1 MKRTGA
7 WLTVYALEQI
17 GARFTFGIPGVHT
30 TELYDALNNSNRI
43 TQVLVTHEGGASFMA
58 DAVGRLTDSIG
69 VLTVVPAAG
78 LTHAASGIGEA
89 FLDGVPMLVISGGPR
104 TDTPHR
110 YQLHQMDTHKFMSG
124 LTKATFRVTRH
135 EEVVPTLFE
144 AYTIATSGEPG
155 PVFVELP
162 VNILL
167 LTDEV
172 AELPQ
177 FQPAKPP
184 AIDAPAEI
192 AHAADLLLAAKRPC
206 IFAGWGARDASVEL
220 VELAEWLEA
229 PVATTLQ
236 GLSVFP
242 GNHPLHTGFG
252 FGASAVPAAQN
263 AFKDCDCMV
272 AIGTRFAEIAT
283 GSYGA
288 DVPENLVHIDINPAA
303 LNANYPAK
311 VAIAADAGAAL
322 RELLEALQAKAFS
335 SEVDT
340 GSRQENASSQ
350 KAKGPRKAE
359 RAIREQIRKDKA
371 AYRKSWYRNDAN
383 GLVNPARFFDELR
396 KQMPDDGILA
406 IDDGNHTFLTAELM
420 PIHAP
425 KSVILPTD
433 FNCMGYAVPAAIGA
447 KLSFPDRSVQA
458 IVGDGAFMMTCME
471 IVTAASNGL
480 GVIYYVFNDGE
491 LAQIGQAQSIPYGR
505 KPCTSIGKL
514 NIEGV
519 ALATGAAYVP
529 MNDNS
534 EIAGAIGKAREIAA
548 TGRPVIVAVRIDY
561 SKRTAFTLGTVKTNF
576 GRFPLNEKLRFLARA
591 AVRHVVG

>member
-58 DAVGRLTDSIG
+58 DAVGRLSDSIG

-89 FLDGVPMLVISGGPR
+89 FLDGVPMLVLSGGPR

-124 LTKATFRVTRH
+124 LTKATFRVTLH
-135 EEVVPTLFE
+135 DEVVPTLFE
-144 AYTIATSGEPG
+144 AYRIATSGEPG

-167 LTDEV
+167 LTAEIG
-172 AELPQ
+172 ELPQ
-177 FQPAKPP
+177 FAPVSPP
-184 AIDAPAEI
+184 RVDAAGDITRAAE
-192 AHAADLLLAAKRPC
+192 LLAAAKHPC
-206 IFAGWGARDASVEL
+206 IFAGWGTRDATAEL
-220 VELAEWLEA
+220 IQLAEWLDA

-242 GNHPLHTGFG
+242 ANHPLHVGFG

-263 AFKDCDCMV
+263 AFKDCDAMI
-272 AIGTRFAEIAT
+272 AIGTRFSEIAT

-288 DVPENLVHIDINPAA
+288 DVPDNLVHIDINPDVF
-303 LNANYPAK
+303 NANHPAK
-311 VAIAADAGAAL
+311 VAIAGDAGAVLKQLLSELEKKPRRGTSEAL
-322 RELLEALQAKAFS
+322 RA
-335 SEVDT
+335 
-340 GSRQENASSQ
+340 
-350 KAKGPRKAE
+350 
-359 RAIREQIRKDKA
+359 QIAKDKA
-371 AYRKSWYRNDAN
+371 AYRESWYRNDAKDI
-383 GLVNPARFFDELR
+383 VNPVRFFDELR
-396 KQMPDDGILA
+396 RQMPNSGIIA

-447 KLSFPDRSVQA
+447 KLACPDLTVQA

-471 IVTAASNGL
+471 ILTAATNNL
-480 GVIYYVFNDGE
+480 GIVYYVFNDGE
-491 LAQIGQAQSIPYGR
+491 VAQIGQAQAIPYGR
-505 KPCTSIGKL
+505 KPCTQLGKL

-519 ALATGAAYVP
+519 AIATGAAYLP

-534 EIAGAIGKAREIAA
+534 EISGVIGKANEIAA
-548 TGRPVIVAVRIDY
+548 GGRPVIVCVRIDY
-561 SKRTAFTLGTVKTNF
+561 SRKTAFTLGAVKTNF
-576 GRFPLNEKLRFLARA
+576 GRFPLNEKLRFLTRA

>member
-7 WLTVYALEQI
+7 WLAVYALEQI

-58 DAVGRLTDSIG
+58 DAIGRLSDSIG

-89 FLDGVPMLVISGGPR
+89 FLDGVPMLVITGGPR
-104 TDTPHR
+104 TDTPHH
-110 YQLHQMDTHKFMSG
+110 YQLHQMDTHRFMGG
-124 LTKATFRVTRH
+124 LTKATFRVERH
-135 EEVVPTLFE
+135 EDVVPTLFK
-144 AYTIATSGEPG
+144 AYDIAVSGEPG

-167 LTDEV
+167 MTSEV

-177 FQPAKPP
+177 FEPP
-184 AIDAPAEI
+184 QAPRIEAPADI
-192 AHAADLLLAAKRPC
+192 ARAAELLANARHPC
-206 IFAGWGARDASVEL
+206 IFAGWGARDATSEL
-220 VELAEWLEA
+220 LRLAELLEA

-242 GNHPLHTGFG
+242 GNHPLQVGFG
-252 FGASAVPAAQN
+252 FGPSAVPAAQN
-263 AFKDCDCMV
+263 AFKDCDCMI

-288 DVPENLVHIDINPAA
+288 AVPENLIHIDINPNAIG
-303 LNANYPAK
+303 ANYPAK
-311 VAIAADAGAAL
+311 VGIAGDAAAVL
-322 RELLEALQAKAFS
+322 QQLLKALETAA
-335 SEVDT
+335 
-340 GSRQENASSQ
+340 
-350 KAKGPRKAE
+350 PRRPAQT
-359 RAIREQIRKDKA
+359 ALREQIRRDKA
-371 AYRKSWYRNDAN
+371 AYRESWYRNDAA
-383 GLVNPARFFDELR
+383 GIVNPARFFDELR
-396 KQMPDDGILA
+396 RAMPDDGILA

-447 KLSFPDRSVQA
+447 KLAFPGRTVQA
-458 IVGDGAFMMTCME
+458 IVGDGAFTMTCME
-471 IVTAASNGL
+471 ILTAASNGL
-480 GVIYYVFNDGE
+480 GIVYYVFNDGE
-491 LAQIGQAQSIPYGR
+491 LAQIAQAQSIPYGR
-505 KPCTSIGKL
+505 KPCTQLGKL

-519 ALATGAAYVP
+519 ALATGAAFLP
-529 MNDNS
+529 MNDNTAIADVIARAN
-534 EIAGAIGKAREIAA
+534 EIAGRGQ
-548 TGRPVIVAVRIDY
+548 PVIVGVHIDY

-576 GRFPLNEKLRFLARA
+576 GRFPLNEKLRFLTRA
-591 AVRHVVG
+591 AVRRVTG

>member
-7 WLTVYALEQI
+7 WLAVYALEQI

-30 TELYDALNNSNRI
+30 TELYDALNSSNRI

-58 DAVGRLTDSIG
+58 DAVGRLSESIG
-69 VLTVVPAAG
+69 VVTVVPAAG

-104 TDTPHR
+104 TDTGHR

-124 LTKATFRVTRH
+124 LTKATFQVTSH
-135 EEVVPTLFE
+135 DEVVPTLFK
-144 AYTIATSGEPG
+144 AYEIATSGEPG

-167 LTDEV
+167 LTDEIG
-172 AELPQ
+172 ELPQ
-177 FQPAKPP
+177 FRRPP
-184 AIDAPAEI
+184 APRVEAISEIARAAEI
-192 AHAADLLLAAKRPC
+192 LAAAKHPC
-206 IFAGWGARDASVEL
+206 VFAGWGAREATSEL
-220 VELAEWLEA
+220 VRLAELLEA

-242 GNHPLHTGFG
+242 ANHPLHVGFG

-263 AFKDCDCMV
+263 AFKACDCMV
-272 AIGTRFAEIAT
+272 AIGTRFSEIAT

-288 DVPENLVHIDINPAA
+288 TAPENLIHVDINPDVF
-303 LNANYPAK
+303 NANFPAK
-311 VAIAADAGAAL
+311 VAISGDAGVVL
-322 RELLEALQAKAFS
+322 RHLLKELEI
-335 SEVDT
+335 
-340 GSRQENASSQ
+340 
-350 KAKGPRKAE
+350 KGPPRTSPNSAL
-359 RAIREQIRKDKA
+359 REQIRADKA
-371 AYRKSWYRNDAN
+371 AYRESWYRHDAPD
-383 GLVNPARFFDELR
+383 LVNPARFFDELR
-396 KQMPDDGILA
+396 RKMPDNGIIS

-447 KLSFPDRSVQA
+447 KLACPDRTVQA

-471 IVTAASNGL
+471 ILTASSNNL
-480 GVIYYVFNDGE
+480 GIVYYVFNDGE
-491 LAQIGQAQSIPYGR
+491 LAQIAQAQAIPYGR
-505 KPCTSIGKL
+505 KPCTTIGKL

-519 ALATGAAYVP
+519 ALATGAAYLA
-529 MNDNS
+529 MNDNES
-534 EIAGAIGKAREIAA
+534 IGGVIAKANEIAA
-548 TGRPVIVAVRIDY
+548 TGKPVIVGVRIDY
-561 SKRTAFTLGTVKTNF
+561 SRKTAFTLGAVKTNF
-576 GRFPLNEKLRFLARA
+576 GRFPLNEKLRFLTRA
-591 AVRHVVG
+591 AMRHVTG

>member
-17 GARFTFGIPGVHT
+17 GVRFTFGIPGVHT

-58 DAVGRLTDSIG
+58 DAVGRLSDSIG

-89 FLDGVPMLVISGGPR
+89 FLDGVPMLVLSGGPR
-104 TDTPHR
+104 TDTGHR

-135 EEVVPTLFE
+135 DEVVPTLFE
-144 AYTIATSGEPG
+144 AYRIATSGEPG

-167 LTDEV
+167 LTDEIG
-172 AELPQ
+172 ELPQ
-177 FQPAKPP
+177 FQPPSPP
-184 AIDAPAEI
+184 RLEAAGEI
-192 AHAADLLLAAKRPC
+192 AGAADLLAASKHPC
-206 IFAGWGARDASVEL
+206 IFAGWGTRDATTEL
-220 VELAEWLEA
+220 VQLAERLEA

-236 GLSVFP
+236 GLSAFP
-242 GNHPLHTGFG
+242 ANHPLHVGFG

-263 AFKDCDCMV
+263 AFKNSDCMI
-272 AIGTRFAEIAT
+272 AIGTRFSEIAT

-288 DVPENLVHIDINPAA
+288 DVPANLIHIDINPDVF
-303 LNANYPAK
+303 NANHPAK
-311 VAIAADAGAAL
+311 VAIAGDAGTVL
-322 RELLEALQAKAFS
+322 RELLKALDVKVGKRAA
-335 SEVDT
+335 
-340 GSRQENASSQ
+340 NA
-350 KAKGPRKAE
+350 AL
-359 RAIREQIRKDKA
+359 RAQISKDKA
-371 AYRKSWYRNDAN
+371 AYRESWYRHDAKDI
-383 GLVNPARFFDELR
+383 VNPARFFDELR
-396 KQMPDDGILA
+396 RQMPDSGIIA

-447 KLSFPDRSVQA
+447 KLACPDRTVQA

-471 IVTAASNGL
+471 ILTAATNNL
-480 GVIYYVFNDGE
+480 GIVYYIFNDGE
-491 LAQIGQAQSIPYGR
+491 LAQIGQAQAIPYGR
-505 KPCTSIGKL
+505 KPCTQIGKL

-519 ALATGAAYVP
+519 AIATGAAYLP
-529 MNDNS
+529 MNNN
-534 EIAGAIGKAREIAA
+534 EAIEGVISKANEIAA
-548 TGRPVIVAVRIDY
+548 GGRPVIVGVRIDY
-561 SKRTAFTLGTVKTNF
+561 SKKTAFTLGAVKTNF
-576 GRFPLNEKLRFLARA
+576 GRFPMNEKLRFLTRA

>member
-43 TQVLVTHEGGASFMA
+43 SQVLVTHEGGASFMA
-58 DAVGRLTDSIG
+58 DAIGRLSDSIG

-89 FLDGVPMLVISGGPR
+89 FLDGVPMLVLSGGPR

-110 YQLHQMDTHKFMSG
+110 YQLHQMDTHRFMGG
-124 LTKATFRVTRH
+124 LTKATFRVERH
-135 EEVVPTLFE
+135 EDVVPTLFK
-144 AYTIATSGEPG
+144 AYEIAVSGEPG
-155 PVFVELP
+155 PVYVELP

-167 LTDEV
+167 LTDEIG
-172 AELPQ
+172 ELPA
-177 FQPAKPP
+177 FQPP
-184 AIDAPAEI
+184 AAPRVEAATEI
-192 AHAADLLLAAKRPC
+192 ARAAELLAAAERPC
-206 IFAGWGARDASVEL
+206 IFTGWGARDATAEL
-220 VELAEWLEA
+220 VRIAEWLEA

-242 GNHPLHTGFG
+242 GNHPLHAGFG

-263 AFKDCDCMV
+263 AFRDCDCIL

-288 DVPENLVHIDINPAA
+288 AVPENLIHIDINPNAIG
-303 LNANYPAK
+303 ANYPAR
-311 VAIAADAGAAL
+311 VGIAGDAGAAL
-322 RELLEALQAKAFS
+322 KQLSAALEAR
-335 SEVDT
+335 
-340 GSRQENASSQ
+340 GPRRPASS
-350 KAKGPRKAE
+350 AL
-359 RAIREQIRKDKA
+359 REQIARDKA
-371 AYRKSWYRNDAN
+371 AYRESWYRHDAA
-383 GLVNPARFFDELR
+383 GIVNPARFFDELR
-396 KQMPDDGILA
+396 RATPDDGILA
-406 IDDGNHTFLTAELM
+406 VDDGNHTFLTAELM

-447 KLSFPDRSVQA
+447 KLAFPDRSVQA

-471 IVTAASNGL
+471 ILTAASNGL

-491 LAQIGQAQSIPYGR
+491 LAQIAQAQSIPYGR
-505 KPCTSIGKL
+505 KPCTQLGKL

-519 ALATGAAYVP
+519 ALATGAAFLP
-529 MNDNS
+529 MNDNAAIS
-534 EIAGAIGKAREIAA
+534 GVIAQARAIAGRGQ
-548 TGRPVIVAVRIDY
+548 PVIVAVRIDY

-576 GRFPLNEKLRFLARA
+576 GRFPLNEKLRFLTRA

>member
-7 WLTVYALEQI
+7 WLAVYALEQI

-30 TELYDALNNSNRI
+30 TELYDAMNNSNRI
-43 TQVLVTHEGGASFMA
+43 TPVLVTHEGGGAFMA
-58 DAVGRLTDSIG
+58 DAVGRLSDSIG

-89 FLDGVPMLVISGGPR
+89 FLDGVPMLIITGGPR
-104 TDTPHR
+104 TDTAHR
-110 YQLHQMDTHKFMSG
+110 YQLHQMDTHKFMGG

-135 EEVVPTLFE
+135 DEVVPTLFE

-167 LTDEV
+167 MTEEIG
-172 AELPQ
+172 ELPQ
-177 FQPAKPP
+177 FKQSEQPAVE
-184 AIDAPAEI
+184 ATAEI
-192 AHAADLLLAAKRPC
+192 ARAAEMLRDARHAC
-206 IFAGWGARDASVEL
+206 IFAGWGARDATNEL
-220 VELAEWLEA
+220 IRLAEWLEA

-242 GNHPLHTGFG
+242 GNHPLHVGFG

-263 AFKDCDCMV
+263 AFRDCDCMIG
-272 AIGTRFAEIAT
+272 IGTRFAEIAT
-283 GSYGA
+283 GSYGTK
-288 DVPENLVHIDINPAA
+288 VPENLIHIDINPDVFG
-303 LNANYPAK
+303 ANFPAK
-311 VAIAADAGAAL
+311 IGLAGDARIVLTALLKELEAKGSRRPQVKAL
-322 RELLEALQAKAFS
+322 RE
-335 SEVDT
+335 
-340 GSRQENASSQ
+340 
-350 KAKGPRKAE
+350 
-359 RAIREQIRKDKA
+359 QIGKDKV
-371 AYRKSWYRNDAN
+371 AYRESWYRNDTN
-383 GLVNPARFFDELR
+383 GLVNPVRFFDALR
-396 KQMPDDGILA
+396 RQMPDDGIVA
-406 IDDGNHTFLTAELM
+406 IDDGNHTFLTAELL

-447 KLSFPDRSVQA
+447 KLACPERSVQA

-471 IVTAASNGL
+471 IVTAASNAL
-480 GVIYYVFNDGE
+480 GIVYYVFNDGE
-491 LAQIGQAQSIPYGR
+491 LAQIGQAQAIPYGR
-505 KPCTSIGKL
+505 KPCTQIGKL

-519 ALATGAAYVP
+519 ALATGAAYLP

-534 EIAGAIGKAREIAA
+534 EIGGVIGKANEIAGS
-548 TGRPVIVAVRIDY
+548 GRPVIVAVKIDY
-561 SKRTAFTLGTVKTNF
+561 SKRTAFTTGTVKTNF
-576 GRFPLNEKLRFLARA
+576 GRFPLNEKLRFLTRA

>member
-89 FLDGVPMLVISGGPR
+89 FLDGVPMLVLSGGPR
-104 TDTPHR
+104 TDTGHR
-110 YQLHQMDTHKFMSG
+110 YQLHQMDTHKFMGG

-135 EEVVPTLFE
+135 DEVVPALFE
-144 AYTIATSGEPG
+144 AYRIATSGEPG

-167 LTDEV
+167 LTDE
-172 AELPQ
+172 AGDLPQ
-177 FQPAKPP
+177 YQPPSPP
-184 AIDAPAEI
+184 RVEAAGEI
-192 AHAADLLLAAKRPC
+192 ARAVSLLADAKHPC
-206 IFAGWGARDASVEL
+206 IFAGWGTRDATDQL
-220 VELAEWLEA
+220 VKLAERLEA

-242 GNHPLHTGFG
+242 ASHPLHTGFG
-252 FGASAVPAAQN
+252 FGASAVPAAQH
-263 AFKDCDCMV
+263 AFRNCDCMI
-272 AIGTRFAEIAT
+272 AIGTRFSEIAT
-283 GSYGA
+283 GSFGA
-288 DVPENLVHIDINPAA
+288 SVPENLVHIDINPDVF
-303 LNANYPAK
+303 NANHPAK
-311 VAIAADAGAAL
+311 VAIAGDAGIVLKQLLAELEVKLPRRTANEAL
-322 RELLEALQAKAFS
+322 R
-335 SEVDT
+335 
-340 GSRQENASSQ
+340 G
-350 KAKGPRKAE
+350 
-359 RAIREQIRKDKA
+359 QIRGDKV
-371 AYRKSWYRNDAN
+371 AYRESWYRHDAKDI
-383 GLVNPARFFDELR
+383 VNPARFFDELR
-396 KQMPDDGILA
+396 RQMPDNGIIA

-447 KLSFPDRSVQA
+447 KLACPGRSVQA

-471 IVTAASNGL
+471 ILTAATNNL
-480 GVIYYVFNDGE
+480 GVVYYVFNDGE
-491 LAQIGQAQSIPYGR
+491 LAQIGQAQAIPYGR
-505 KPCTSIGKL
+505 KPCTQLGKL

-519 ALATGAAYVP
+519 ALATGAAYLA
-529 MNDNS
+529 MNDNT
-534 EIAGAIGKAREIAA
+534 EIAGVVGKANEIAA
-548 TGRPVIVAVRIDY
+548 GGRPVIVGIRIDY
-561 SKRTAFTLGTVKTNF
+561 SKKTAFTLGAVKTNF
-576 GRFPLNEKLRFLARA
+576 GRFPLNEKLRFLTRA

>member
-7 WLTVYALEQI
+7 WLAVYALEQI

-30 TELYDALNNSNRI
+30 TELYDALNSSNRI

-58 DAVGRLTDSIG
+58 DAVGRLSDSIG

-104 TDTPHR
+104 TDTGHR

-135 EEVVPTLFE
+135 DEVVPTLFK
-144 AYTIATSGEPG
+144 AYEIATSGEPG

-167 LTDEV
+167 LTDEIG
-172 AELPQ
+172 ELPQ
-177 FQPAKPP
+177 FKPAGPP
-184 AIDAPAEI
+184 QVTATSEI
-192 AHAADLLLAAKRPC
+192 AGAADLLKEARHPR
-206 IFAGWGARDASVEL
+206 IFAGWGARDATASL
-220 VELAEWLEA
+220 IKLAEWLDA

-242 GNHPLHTGFG
+242 ANHPLHVGFG

-263 AFKDCDCMV
+263 AFKNCDCMI
-272 AIGTRFAEIAT
+272 AIGTRFSEIAT

-288 DVPENLVHIDINPAA
+288 EVPENLIHIDINPDVF
-303 LNANYPAK
+303 NANFPAK
-311 VAIAADAGAAL
+311 VGIAGDAGAAL
-322 RELLEALQAKAFS
+322 KELLQVLEAKVPRRG
-335 SEVDT
+335 VD
-340 GSRQENASSQ
+340 NAL
-350 KAKGPRKAE
+350 
-359 RAIREQIRKDKA
+359 REQIRKDKI
-371 AYRKSWYRNDAN
+371 AYRESWYRNDAA
-383 GLVNPARFFDELR
+383 GIVNPARFFDALR
-396 KQMPDDGILA
+396 RQMPDNGIIA

-447 KLSFPDRSVQA
+447 KLALPDRSVQA

-471 IVTAASNGL
+471 ILTAASNNL
-480 GVIYYVFNDGE
+480 GVVYYVFNDGE
-491 LAQIGQAQSIPYGR
+491 LAQIGQAQAIPYGR
-505 KPCTSIGKL
+505 KPCTTIGKL

-519 ALATGAAYVP
+519 ALATGAAYLP
-529 MNDNS
+529 MNDN
-534 EIAGAIGKAREIAA
+534 EAISGVITKANEIAA
-548 TGRPVIVAVRIDY
+548 TGKPVIVAVKIDY
-561 SKRTAFTLGTVKTNF
+561 SKKTAFTLGAVKTNF
-576 GRFPLNEKLRFLARA
+576 GRFPLNEKLRFLTRA

>member
-30 TELYDALNNSNRI
+30 TELYDELNSSNRI

-58 DAVGRLTDSIG
+58 DAVGRLSDSIG

-104 TDTPHR
+104 TDTGHR

-135 EEVVPTLFE
+135 DEVVPTLFK
-144 AYTIATSGEPG
+144 AYAIATSGEPG

-167 LTDEV
+167 LTDEIG
-172 AELPQ
+172 ELPQ
-177 FQPAKPP
+177 FKPAAPP
-184 AIDAPAEI
+184 RVTAASEI
-192 AHAADLLLAAKRPC
+192 ARAVDLLKQGKRPC
-206 IFAGWGARDASVEL
+206 IFAGWGARDATASL
-220 VELAEWLEA
+220 IKLAEWLDA

-242 GNHPLHTGFG
+242 ANHPLHVGFG

-263 AFKDCDCMV
+263 AFRNCDCMV
-272 AIGTRFAEIAT
+272 AIGTRFSEIAT

-288 DVPENLVHIDINPAA
+288 EVPANLIHIDINPEV
-303 LNANYPAK
+303 LSANFPAK
-311 VAIAADAGAAL
+311 VGIAGDSGTVL
-322 RELLEALQAKAFS
+322 KELLQAL
-335 SEVDT
+335 ETDMPRRGVD
-340 GSRQENASSQ
+340 GAL
-350 KAKGPRKAE
+350 
-359 RAIREQIRKDKA
+359 REQIRRDKI
-371 AYRKSWYRNDAN
+371 AYRESWYRNDAA
-383 GLVNPARFFDELR
+383 GIVNPARFFDELR
-396 KQMPDDGILA
+396 RQMPDDGIVA

-447 KLSFPDRSVQA
+447 KLALPDRTVQA

-471 IVTAASNGL
+471 ILTAASNNL
-480 GVIYYVFNDGE
+480 GVVYYVFNDGE
-491 LAQIGQAQSIPYGR
+491 LAQIGQAQAIPYGR
-505 KPCTSIGKL
+505 KPCTTIGKL

-519 ALATGAAYVP
+519 ALATGAAYLA
-529 MNDNS
+529 MNDNAS
-534 EIAGAIGKAREIAA
+534 IGGVIGKANEIAA
-548 TGRPVIVAVRIDY
+548 TGKPVIVAVKIDY
-561 SKRTAFTLGTVKTNF
+561 SRKTAFTLGAVKTNF
-576 GRFPLNEKLRFLARA
+576 GRFPLNEKLRFLTRA

>member
-43 TQVLVTHEGGASFMA
+43 TQVLVTHEGGASFMG
-58 DAVGRLTDSIG
+58 DAVGRLSDSIG

-104 TDTPHR
+104 TDTGHE
-110 YQLHQMDTHKFMSG
+110 YQLHQMDTHKFMGG
-124 LTKATFRVTRH
+124 LTKATFRVVSH
-135 EEVVPTLFE
+135 DDVVPTLFK
-144 AYTIATSGEPG
+144 AYEIATSGEPG

-162 VNILL
+162 ANILMMTEEIGDL
-167 LTDEV
+167 PGYQ
-172 AELPQ
+172 LPQ
-177 FQPAKPP
+177 PP
-184 AIDAPAEI
+184 KIEAAADIDAAV
-192 AHAADLLLAAKRPC
+192 ALLRNAKHPC
-206 IFAGWGARDASVEL
+206 IFAGWGARDATDQL
-220 VELAEWLEA
+220 TRLAEWLEA

-242 GNHPLHTGFG
+242 GNHPLHVGFG

-288 DVPENLVHIDINPAA
+288 MVPENLIHIDINPAVFDV
-303 LNANYPAK
+303 NYPAK
-311 VAIAADAGAAL
+311 VAIAGDAKAVLNQLLAK
-322 RELLEALQAKAFS
+322 LEANVPRRPAQS
-335 SEVDT
+335 SV
-340 GSRQENASSQ
+340 R
-350 KAKGPRKAE
+350 E
-359 RAIREQIRKDKA
+359 RIKQDKA
-371 AYRKSWYRNDAN
+371 AYRESWYRNDSAD
-383 GLVNPARFFDELR
+383 LVNPVRFFDELR
-396 KQMPDDGILA
+396 RQTPDDGIIV

-447 KLSFPDRSVQA
+447 KLACPTRSVQT

-471 IVTAASNGL
+471 ILTAATNNL
-480 GVIYYVFNDGE
+480 GIVYYVFKDGE
-491 LAQIGQAQSIPYGR
+491 LAQIAQAQALPYKR
-505 KPCTSIGKL
+505 KPCTQLGQL
-514 NIEGV
+514 NLEGV
-519 ALATGAAYVP
+519 ALATGAAYVA
-529 MNDNS
+529 MKDNS
-534 EIAGAIGKAREIAA
+534 AIAEAVTKATEIARD
-548 TGRPVIVAVRIDY
+548 GRPVIVDIRIDY
-561 SKRTAFTLGTVKTNF
+561 SKRTAFTSGAVKTTF
-576 GRFPLNEKLRFLARA
+576 ARFPLNEKFRLLTRA
-591 AVRHVVG
+591 AVRHITG

>member
-7 WLTVYALEQI
+7 WLAVYALEQI

-30 TELYDALNNSNRI
+30 TELYDALNSSNRI

-110 YQLHQMDTHKFMSG
+110 YQLHQMDTHRFMSG

-135 EEVVPTLFE
+135 DEVVPTLFK
-144 AYTIATSGEPG
+144 AYSIATSGEPG

-167 LTDEV
+167 MTDEIG
-172 AELPQ
+172 ELPQ
-177 FQPAKPP
+177 FQQPKPP
-184 AIDAPAEI
+184 TVEAPAEI
-192 AHAADLLLAAKRPC
+192 VRAAELLAQAKRPC
-206 IFAGWGARDASVEL
+206 IFAGWGARDATDEL
-220 VELAEWLEA
+220 LRLAEWLEA

-263 AFKDCDCMV
+263 AFKNCDCMV

-288 DVPENLVHIDINPAA
+288 EVPENLIHIDINPDVF
-303 LNANYPAK
+303 NANYPTK
-311 VAIAADAGAAL
+311 VGISGDAGAVL
-322 RELLEALQAKAFS
+322 RQLLKELEAKS
-335 SEVDT
+335 
-340 GSRQENASSQ
+340 
-350 KAKGPRKAE
+350 PR
-359 RAIREQIRKDKA
+359 RGQSTIREQISKDKA
-371 AYRKSWYRNDAN
+371 AYRESWYRSDAN
-383 GLVNPARFFDELR
+383 GLVNPVRFFDELR
-396 KQMPDDGILA
+396 RQMADDGIIA

-447 KLSFPDRSVQA
+447 KLAFPDRSVQA

-471 IVTAASNGL
+471 IVTAASNAL
-480 GVIYYVFNDGE
+480 GVVYYVFNDGE
-491 LAQIGQAQSIPYGR
+491 LAQIGQAQAIPYGR
-505 KPCTSIGKL
+505 KPCTTIGKL

-534 EIAGAIGKAREIAA
+534 EIAGAIAKAQETANA
-548 TGRPVIVAVRIDY
+548 GRPVIVAVRIDY
-561 SKRTAFTLGTVKTNF
+561 SKRTAFTLGAVKTNF
-576 GRFPLNEKLRFLARA
+576 ARFPLNEKLRFLARA
-591 AVRHVVG
+591 AARHVLG

>member
-30 TELYDALNNSNRI
+30 TELYDALNSSNRI

-58 DAVGRLTDSIG
+58 DAVGRLSDSIG

-89 FLDGVPMLVISGGPR
+89 FLDGVPMLVLSGGPR
-104 TDTPHR
+104 TDTGHR

-124 LTKATFRVTRH
+124 LTKATFKVTRH
-135 EEVVPTLFE
+135 DEVVPTLFK
-144 AYTIATSGEPG
+144 AYEIATSGEPG

-167 LTDEV
+167 LTDEIG
-172 AELPQ
+172 ELPQ
-177 FQPAKPP
+177 FKA
-184 AIDAPAEI
+184 APAPRVE
-192 AHAADLLLAAKRPC
+192 ATTEVARAAELLAAAKHPC
-206 IFAGWGARDASVEL
+206 IFAGWGTRDASNEL
-220 VELAEWLEA
+220 IRLAEWLEA

-242 GNHPLHTGFG
+242 ANHPLHAGFG

-263 AFKDCDCMV
+263 AFKACDCMI
-272 AIGTRFAEIAT
+272 AIGTRFSEIAT

-288 DVPENLVHIDINPAA
+288 EVPENLLHIDINPGVF
-303 LNANYPAK
+303 NANFPAK
-311 VAIAADAGAAL
+311 VAIEGDAGAVL
-322 RELLEALQAKAFS
+322 RQLQKELE
-335 SEVDT
+335 
-340 GSRQENASSQ
+340 
-350 KAKGPRKAE
+350 AKGPR
-359 RAIREQIRKDKA
+359 RTSQGSLREQIRTDKA
-371 AYRKSWYRNDAN
+371 AYRESWYRHDAA
-383 GLVNPARFFDELR
+383 GIVNPARFFDELR
-396 KQMPDDGILA
+396 RQMPDNGIVS

-447 KLSFPDRSVQA
+447 KLAHPDRVVQT
-458 IVGDGAFMMTCME
+458 IVGDGAFLMTCME
-471 IVTAASNGL
+471 ILTAATNDL

-491 LAQIGQAQSIPYGR
+491 LAQIAQAQKIPYNR
-505 KPCTSIGKL
+505 KPCSRLGKL
-514 NIEGV
+514 NLEGV
-519 ALATGAAYVP
+519 ALATGAAYLP
-529 MNDNS
+529 MPDNTS
-534 EIAGAIGKAREIAA
+534 IADVIRKAGEISRGGL
-548 TGRPVIVAVRIDY
+548 PVIVDVRIDY
-561 SKRTAFTLGTVKTNF
+561 SKRTAFTEGTMKTNF
-576 GRFPLNEKLRFLARA
+576 RRFPFNEKLRFLTRA
-591 AVRHVVG
+591 AVRHVAG